1 MGFSVF
7 TTTSEDVEGRP
18 TFHRFAKTNGMKA
31 VPPPLTGDY
40 TSLLGHTDLD
50 KSQMSY
56 GTKSSTSN
64 DSESMTNDFSCDES
78 DKSSE
83 VKTSDFAFTDS
94 SLKSSEHKPSDSSCA
109 STSSVCTSVNKAENE
124 SNVGTPIQEPIIPE
138 RVRMGF
144 SVFTITSEDVEG
156 RPTFHSGIHLIKNCD
171 FYEKQM
177 ANTTVGLGVGPAV
190 RPQSVPTG
198 KPTVTPVPTGK
209 QKVKPVPTGKPH
221 VFTPVP
227 TGRPDRPLSVLT
239 DRGYTPL
246 VVLGNHIEKVYT
258 GYLRTRVDLIHLHT
272 DDNVADLLTKAFD
285 EHRFNYLVV
294 NIGMLNP

>member
-1 MGFSVF
+1 MNIWKVIQ
-7 TTTSEDVEGRP
+7 
-18 TFHRFAKTNGMKA
+18 NG
-31 VPPPLTGDY
+31 
-40 TSLLGHTDLD
+40 
-50 KSQMSY
+50 
-56 GTKSSTSN
+56 N
-64 DSESMTNDFSCDES
+64 
-78 DKSSE
+78 
-83 VKTSDFAFTDS
+83 
-94 SLKSSEHKPSDSSCA
+94 SLKRIRKDPDERLIILPPTTAEEHI
-109 STSSVCTSVNKAENE
+109 VVQRELKARTTLLQSIPDDHIAYFHYMDDARDIWNAVKARFGGNAE
-124 SNVGTPIQEPIIPE
+124 SNKMRKFMLKSNEANTLGDAGEFALMGVTFEPE